1 MTTIRLDFETRS
13 HCDLKA
19 TGAWLYSLHPTT
31 EVLCYAWKIDS
42 DPVEGVFVA
51 PFLDLYNLD
60 VEKGVPQWCYED
72 DFEAHNAGF
81 ELAIWEN
88 IMTPKY
94 GWPKP
99 DLERFSCSAA
109 RAAAHGLPRSL
120 DGTTQAMGLSEEK
133 DKEGHKLMLKLCK
146 PRSAWK
152 KTGKGPIYFGT
163 TEEFQRLLEYCKQDV
178 EAEYALSE
186 SLRPLSSD
194 EQKVFQVD
202 LAINRRGVHCDRELI
217 DRAIQM
223 NTVESKKGNAELSEL
238 TNKGIQTTG
247 QTAKIIEH
255 LYNEYQFVMPNMQAE
270 IVDSML
276 KEVLPVGVR
285 KLLRLRQKHSKSSVK
300 KYEAMRA
307 RSSDTD
313 HRIRETILYHG
324 AHTGRWTGLKIQ
336 PQNYPRPK
344 LSRFEIEELLIPAIM
359 DDRPDLLELYRG
371 SVSAALSDTLRSAL
385 TAAPGHKLIGAD
397 YKSIE
402 ARVLCWLAGEQW
414 AVDMYERGIDVYVDM
429 AATIYNVP
437 IEDLLSLLDQKS
449 LDAKRKRDVG
459 KRAIL
464 GLGYQMGEDKFV
476 ATCKTHGGIDLD
488 PALANRTVKLY
499 RTKYKRVKALWY
511 DVHETAMK
519 ALSNDAYTTVGRPLL
534 FGKRGAFLFFKL
546 PGGRLMSYKDP
557 QIRTNQFNK
566 SALSHMHVDSVTRKW
581 KRTTTYGGALT
592 ENLVQ
597 AIARDIMAHAMLK
610 AEAAGYPIVMSVHD
624 ELVAEVPEG
633 FGSKEEFE
641 QILCDTPDWADGC
654 PIAAEG
660 WEGKRYR
667 K

>member
-1 MTTIRLDFETRS
+1 
-13 HCDLKA
+13 
-19 TGAWLYSLHPTT
+19 LYSLHPTT
-31 EVLCYAWKIDS
+31 EVLCYAWKINDKKT
-42 DPVEGVFVA
+42 GGNFVA

-60 VEKGVPQWCYED
+60 VEKGAPQWCYED

-99 DLERFSCSAA
+99 NPKRFSCSAA

-120 DGTTQAMGLSEEK
+120 DGATQAMGLSEEK

-146 PRSAWK
+146 PRPAWK

-194 EQKVFQVD
+194 EQKIFQVD

-307 RSSDTD
+307 RSNDED

-336 PQNYPRPK
+336 PHNYPRPK

-359 DDRPDLLELYRG
+359 DNRPDLLELYRG

-385 TAAPGHKLIGAD
+385 TAAPGYKLIGAD
-397 YKSIE
+397 YSSIE

-414 AVDMYERGIDVYVDM
+414 AVDMFAQDVDIYMDM
-429 AATIYNVP
+429 AATIYGVP
-437 IEDLLSLLDQKS
+437 REQVTKEQ
-449 LDAKRKRDVG
+449 RGVG
-459 KRAIL
+459 KATVL
-464 GLGYQMGEDKFV
+464 GCGYQMGAPRFRSESEKR
-476 ATCKTHGGIDLD
+476 GIDL
-488 PALANRTVKLY
+488 PKGMATRIINTY

-519 ALSNDAYTTVGRPLL
+519 ALSNDAHTTVGRPLL

-546 PGGRLMSYKDP
+546 PSGRLLSYKDP
-557 QIRTNQFNK
+557 QISRGQYQFNK

-597 AIARDIMAHAMLK
+597 AIARDIMASAMLK
-610 AEAAGYPIVMSVHD
+610 AEAVGYPIVMSVHD
-624 ELVAEVPEG
+624 ELVAEVPED